1 LISWQYLVKRILLLI
16 TVMWT
21 AATINFFI
29 PKLSP
34 RDPIKERLMQAAT
47 QGGRNQTGLQA
58 MADTYNSQF
67 GLDQPVWQQYLHAL
81 LKVVQFDYGY
91 SISQYPRTVNDVIGS
106 ALPWTIG
113 LGVVA
118 ILISF
123 VIGTILG
130 AILGWPRSPRLL
142 RAFIPASMLTS
153 AVPAFVLGFL
163 LIYAFA
169 FRWRVFPL
177 AGAYSQTSS
186 PEWSLPF
193 ILDVLDH
200 AFLPA
205 LALILFQLG
214 HQALQMRSLMVMTTG
229 EDFITFADAK
239 GLKPRR
245 IFLRYAVRNA
255 LLPQVTGLVM
265 SLGTF
270 IFSTVLVET
279 LFSYPGLGGLIN
291 GSIQVLDYN
300 LLYGITMI
308 LVFAVCIATLVV
320 DLIYPLL
327 DPRIR
332 YEKG

>member
-1 LISWQYLVKRILLLI
+1 VKRLMLLV

-21 AATINFFI
+21 AASINFFI

-58 MADTYNSQF
+58 MADAYNQQF
-67 GLDQPVWQQYLHAL
+67 GLDEPLWRQYLLAL

-91 SISQYPRTVNDVIGS
+91 SISQYPRTVNSVIAS
-106 ALPWTIG
+106 ALPWTLG
-113 LGVVA
+113 LGIMS
-118 ILISF
+118 ILIAF
-123 VIGTILG
+123 VIGTGLG
-130 AILGWPRSPRLL
+130 AALGWPRSPRWL
-142 RAFIPASMLTS
+142 RVLVPSSMLTS

-163 LIYAFA
+163 LIYVFA
-169 FRWRVFPL
+169 FQLKIFPL
-177 AGAYSQTSS
+177 AGAYSRTAT
-186 PEWSLPF
+186 PGWSIGF
-193 ILDVLDH
+193 TLDVIRH

-205 LALILFQLG
+205 LSLILFQLG
-214 HQALQMRSLMVMTTG
+214 GQALQMRSLMVMTVG
-229 EDFITFADAK
+229 DDYITFADAK
-239 GLKPRR
+239 GLRPRR

-265 SLGTF
+265 SIGTF

-279 LFSYPGLGGLIN
+279 LFAYPGLGGLIN

-300 LLYGITMI
+300 LLYGITMV
-308 LVFAVCIATLVV
+308 LVFGVCIATLIV

-332 YEKG
+332 YEKR